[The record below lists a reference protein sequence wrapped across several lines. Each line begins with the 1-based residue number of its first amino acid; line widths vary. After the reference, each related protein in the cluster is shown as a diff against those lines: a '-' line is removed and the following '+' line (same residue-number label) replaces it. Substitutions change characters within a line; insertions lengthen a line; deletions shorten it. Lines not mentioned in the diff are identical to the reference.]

1 MLFVRYIPTKYLF
14 KSVLMAKL
22 TTQQEIILIQ
32 GTSFA
37 NRQYSEKAPPIN
49 KNYLTQHEK
58 LKEACWNGMLK
69 NIMPELFFMFTPDTK
84 LYLWQMRECEKLL
97 TLEMSEEPTPL
108 DYYNSIDPYC
118 FMEVQE
124 YN

>member
-1 MLFVRYIPTKYLF
+1 
-14 KSVLMAKL
+14 MAKL
-22 TTQQEIILIQ
+22 TTQQEIIIIQ

-37 NRQYSEKAPPIN
+37 NRQYAEKAPPTVN
-49 KNYLTQHEK
+49 NNYLTQHEK

-69 NIMPELFFMFTPDTK
+69 NIMPELFYMFTPDTK
-84 LYLWQMRECEKLL
+84 LFLWQMRECEKLL

-108 DYYNSIDPYC
+108 DYYTSIDPYC
-118 FMEVQE
+118 FMEIQE